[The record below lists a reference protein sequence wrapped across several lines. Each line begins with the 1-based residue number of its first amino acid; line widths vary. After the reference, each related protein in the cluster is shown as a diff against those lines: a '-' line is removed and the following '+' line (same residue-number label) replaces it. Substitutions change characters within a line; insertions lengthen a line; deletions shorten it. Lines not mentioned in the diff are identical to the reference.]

1 MQASTEPAPTVAQDL
16 HLSPAEVLTLQ
27 NAVRELDNFMVKSVN
42 DKRRNLWV
50 RPETKD
56 VVDHQVRA
64 LLVSTATKI
73 YTAT

>member
-1 MQASTEPAPTVAQDL
+1 M
-16 HLSPAEVLTLQ
+16 Q